1 MTSFTCSWTVAHV
14 LPSCTCDRAPCANGV
29 AALCHG
35 VPIMANDLVD
45 STSKGA
51 SGRRAPIVAIARVT
65 VRWRVTHMLT
75 SRASDWATSTLRMA
89 AVCHGSRVMAQG
101 LVHAAVQWARA
112 H

>member
-1 MTSFTCSWTVAHV
+1 MTTFTCRRTVAHM
-14 LPSCTCDRAPCANGV
+14 LPSSTCDRAACTGGV